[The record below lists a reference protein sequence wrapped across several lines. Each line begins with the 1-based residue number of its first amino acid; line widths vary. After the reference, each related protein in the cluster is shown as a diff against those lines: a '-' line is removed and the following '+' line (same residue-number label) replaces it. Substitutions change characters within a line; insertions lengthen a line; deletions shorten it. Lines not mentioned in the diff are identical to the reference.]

1 MPVSTECAAALL
13 SLRYPSLFVYFA
25 VGSIKLLFGLFAF
38 GFFAFH
44 HFETKV
50 TPFQYRLRIPSKK
63 IMMQKHGQRTD
74 RSQNVNAPRN
84 RVELK
89 TRPCKGVNATFTN
102 NKNRHRYVERG
113 NKQKSIAFKN
123 LCNCTKI
130 SNINVNVG
138 SRYYSNLPRL
148 RPGNLSPLMRLAN
161 FSVNPCGKKPFLKC
175 DRY

>member
-1 MPVSTECAAALL
+1 MNLQGSPLRIVTISSFKFSAALL
-13 SLRYPSLFVYFA
+13 NDCIHLFVYFA

-50 TPFQYRLRIPSKK
+50 TPFQ
-63 IMMQKHGQRTD
+63 RTD

-84 RVELK
+84 GVELE

-102 NKNRHRYVERG
+102 NKNRYRYVERG

-123 LCNCTKI
+123 LCDCTKI
-130 SNINVNVG
+130 SNINVDVG
-138 SRYYSNLPRL
+138 CRYYSNVPRI
-148 RPGNLSPLMRLAN
+148 RPGNLSPRMWLAN
-161 FSVNPCGKKPFLKC
+161 FSVNSCGVKRFLKC
-175 DRY
+175 DIY